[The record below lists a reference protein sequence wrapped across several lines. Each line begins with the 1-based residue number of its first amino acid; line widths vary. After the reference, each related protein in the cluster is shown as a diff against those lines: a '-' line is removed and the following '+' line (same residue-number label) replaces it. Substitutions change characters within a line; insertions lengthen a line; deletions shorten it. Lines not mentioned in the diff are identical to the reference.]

1 MHRTHRRKSD
11 GRLARQFSRI
21 NGERSKK
28 DKFRAISLRATY
40 LQVCSNSPMQ
50 IYPCPSCS
58 YSSPSLSLSPFSQS
72 PLIRP
77 VFSPRVVPNSSRH
90 CVNGKDASWLF
101 GGNARRRPRR
111 NSLAVGRPRSAEI
124 PAASCEDARLTSL
137 TQLLVFRGRISA
149 PRSPSTGARAA
160 IAAHACP
167 IGYCATGCIVTG
179 VAGILKVNRRVR
191 TGTGS
196 GKIGALW
203 WFVFIRRCFYGEG
216 VLRDLD
222 QGGSRVMIE
231 LVSDVK
237 L

>member
-1 MHRTHRRKSD
+1 M
-11 GRLARQFSRI
+11 LAGCSVETRDAVLEGI
-21 NGERSKK
+21 PWRSG
-28 DKFRAISLRATY
+28 DLA
-40 LQVCSNSPMQ
+40 
-50 IYPCPSCS
+50 
-58 YSSPSLSLSPFSQS
+58 
-72 PLIRP
+72 
-77 VFSPRVVPNSSRH
+77 
-90 CVNGKDASWLF
+90 
-101 GGNARRRPRR
+101 PRR
-111 NSLAVGRPRSAEI
+111 SI